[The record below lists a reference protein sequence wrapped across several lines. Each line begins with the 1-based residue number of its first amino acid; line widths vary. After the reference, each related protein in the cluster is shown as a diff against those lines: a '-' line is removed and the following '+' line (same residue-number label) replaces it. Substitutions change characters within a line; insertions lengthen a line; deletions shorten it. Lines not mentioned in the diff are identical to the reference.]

1 MRIPEEEIL
10 ALIRLTGKAFEN
22 KVNQVKKKYGVD
34 DSYIRG
40 LMMRPMNSRS

>member
-1 MRIPEEEIL
+1 MRIPEEDIL
-10 ALIRLTGKAFEN
+10 ALIRLTGKAYEN
-22 KVNQVKKKYGVD
+22 KVSQVKKKYNVD